1 MCTDAVAKGANLLSR
16 DGYRIAHVAD
26 LAWEDRKGVDGWPS
40 RAGMYYDDKPNNL
53 CMRLIHYTH
62 GLTEPRHTHAG
73 SHAAVILEGEAYIDN
88 ATLRPL
94 DTILGPSNE
103 PHGPLQYPSGARIF
117 SAFQGSYYHT
127 EVAQGSGVSHYRLI
141 FADRVPWQPTAING
155 ARVKTLIDHGLGRLL
170 LELYRFDAGAVW
182 RDPAILAGLVVDG
195 DATIG
200 DETLGIWDFMY
211 LPLGESRSAVSF
223 PRDASILAVTMR

>member
-1 MCTDAVAKGANLLSR
+1 MRTRAVEKGAALLNR
-16 DGYRIAHVAD
+16 EGYRIAHVAD

-40 RAGMYYDDKPNNL
+40 RAAMYYDDKPNNL

-103 PHGPLQYPSGARIF
+103 PHGPLQYPSGAKIF
-117 SAFQGSYYHT
+117 SAFQGSYYHN
-127 EVAQGSGVSHYRLI
+127 EVAQGSGVSQYRLI
-141 FADRVPWQPTAING
+141 FAREMPWVPATTQG

-195 DATIG
+195 GAVVAG
-200 DETLGIWDFMY
+200 EALGVWDFMY
-211 LPLGESRSAVSF
+211 LATGEPRGTLSF
-223 PRDASILAVTMR
+223 PQGASILAVTMR